1 MLVRL
6 PVAAEPLTGWLP
18 RQAPEA
24 VQEVAFVED
33 QVRIE
38 LSPLAT
44 VLGLADSM
52 MVGIGWVTE
61 TVADCEALP
70 PAPVQVRVNV
80 VLVLSAPVD

>member
-1 MLVRL
+1 M
-6 PVAAEPLTGWLP
+6 
-18 RQAPEA
+18 
-24 VQEVAFVED
+24 QEVAFVED